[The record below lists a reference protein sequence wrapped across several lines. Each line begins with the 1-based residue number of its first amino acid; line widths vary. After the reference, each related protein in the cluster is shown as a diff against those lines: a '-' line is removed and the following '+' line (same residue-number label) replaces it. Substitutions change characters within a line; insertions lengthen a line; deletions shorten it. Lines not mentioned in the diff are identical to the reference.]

1 MANFQE
7 KVNDLV
13 GFGTTD
19 NDALVD
25 FLNDGVKEIISMMP
39 SEMKQKCSKVSILN
53 ADNGTTLDLDGRGP
67 ILQVTR
73 KEASDKKQVPCREI
87 QPMHSDLAN
96 DSSSLHYASVTDPI
110 YYQTSN
116 SSGASTIFVLP
127 TPTNAQPSNVY
138 YVAYPLFDTSGSGD
152 NVDID
157 DASDTSIPNFPD
169 EAEHLVVLY
178 AAIKVA
184 ERLLAIEE
192 DVELYS
198 PVITTLRQS
207 YATGLQAL
215 GLVQTQP
222 QQGAR

>member
-1 MANFQE
+1 MANFDVQIL
-7 KVNDLV
+7 DLV
-13 GFGTTD
+13 NATFSD
-19 NDALVD
+19 QVAM
-25 FLNDGVKEIISMMP
+25 DGWAADGAKEIINMM
-39 SEMKQKCSKVSILN
+39 SFEMKQKCSAVSILN
-53 ADNGTTLDLDGRGP
+53 ATNGTTLDLDGRGP

-87 QPMHSDLAN
+87 HPMHSDLAN

-138 YVAYPLFDTSGSGD
+138 YVAYPSITGSD
-152 NVDID
+152 ESTV
-157 DASDTSIPNFPD
+157 ANFPD

-192 DVELYS
+192 DVELYG
-198 PVITTLRQS
+198 PVINTLKQS
-207 YATGLQAL
+207 YTLGLQAL
-215 GLVQTQP
+215 GVGVKQP